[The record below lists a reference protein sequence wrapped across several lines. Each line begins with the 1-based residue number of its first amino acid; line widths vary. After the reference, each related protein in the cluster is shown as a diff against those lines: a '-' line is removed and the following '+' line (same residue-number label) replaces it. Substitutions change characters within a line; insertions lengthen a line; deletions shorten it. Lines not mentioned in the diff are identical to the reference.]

1 MSPVVY
7 DKNGNIR
14 NLTRKNSSGGNRE
27 SLGYTY
33 AGNRLSHISGTY
45 NGIYKSGTFIY
56 DGNGNATSDGL
67 RGLTVTY
74 FDELNLPK
82 QYYQNST
89 NKVDYTYDAGGNKWS
104 KTATVSGTAST
115 TLYDGTFI
123 YENGTLKKV
132 LTSEGYY
139 DPSAGLYYYYLKDHL
154 GNTRLTF
161 HYSGTTAVVDQ
172 EVEYYPFGS
181 LFTEN
186 NLDKNKYLYNGKEL
200 NDEFFENY
208 DYGARFYDAELGR
221 FHTIDPLAEKY
232 SFQSSYLYG
241 CDNPIRFI
249 DYMGMNGQEP
259 DDDKEPSV
267 FSISDWINSMANALG
282 FNMKNMS
289 RANTSEEMDQ
299 IAQHNE
305 QQSANLEKTDSGVKL
320 ATVVATTIVSAP
332 LVVAASPELA
342 PATIFSTEG
351 AFLKGA
357 ISTGVQ
363 VIANDGKIDPLT
375 VATDAFLTPGVG
387 SVIDAAID
395 VKVQPGTGVSIDVV
409 GLNKTPERAAL
420 DFVAG
425 YGFGIAKN
433 KATGVMLRN
442 SETEAQ
448 KYFYEI
454 MTGTTIGV
462 AGTKIKE

>member
-33 AGNRLSHISGTY
+33 AGNRLSSISGTY
-45 NGIYKSGTFIY
+45 NGIYKSGNFSY
-56 DGNGNATSDGL
+56 DGNGNATRDGL

-89 NKVDYTYDAGGNKWS
+89 NKVDYTYDAGGTKWS

-221 FHTIDPLAEKY
+221 WHVVDPMAEKY
-232 SFQSSYLYG
+232 SFQSPYAYAAN
-241 CDNPIRFI
+241 NPILFI
-249 DYMGMNGQEP
+249 DNMGMEP
-259 DDDKEPSV
+259 DIVDEIMKSINQTQGYKVVTNNETQQVTIFRTSAALSKDKVSSNSNANIVVTNSV
-267 FSISDWINSMANALG
+267 FQLDDNGEVKDISVTQNAVSATLEDG
-282 FNMKNMS
+282 VIVS
-289 RANTSEEMDQ
+289 TQSEEIDYKGSHSGNIDNLKADYTDNDPVVQ
-299 IAQHNE
+299 GISE
-305 QQSANLEKTDSGVKL
+305 LSQSANRDALFSQDNSLPGLSLLDRAEKNIGL
-320 ATVVATTIVSAP
+320 AM
-332 LVVAASPELA
+332 
-342 PATIFSTEG
+342 
-351 AFLKGA
+351 
-357 ISTGVQ
+357 Q
-363 VIANDGKIDPLT
+363 VIGLAKMRETFGLEYLSPDISKTTRLNIK
-375 VATDAFLTPGVG
+375 
-387 SVIDAAID
+387 
-395 VKVQPGTGVSIDVV
+395 
-409 GLNKTPERAAL
+409 LNKANS
-420 DFVAG
+420 AG
-425 YGFGIAKN
+425 KKLRKIARKHSVN
-433 KATGVMLRN
+433 K
-442 SETEAQ
+442 
-448 KYFYEI
+448 I
-454 MTGTTIGV
+454 
-462 AGTKIKE
+462 